1 MGRVA
6 ESKTKW
12 LISPRKTNMKIN
24 NLIPESVW
32 YVLIGLNM
40 GMFGTGAMMGDASL
54 MTLSVVSSV
63 ACAVS
68 LYTRDDDK

>member
-1 MGRVA
+1 
-6 ESKTKW
+6 
-12 LISPRKTNMKIN
+12 MKIN